1 MKEKTGK
8 QDVNFLMTST
18 VLSNFGVTVRKE
30 EREREQ
36 KEFVAQCKSKH

>member
-8 QDVNFLMTST
+8 QDVHFLMTST

-30 EREREQ
+30 EREREYV
-36 KEFVAQCKSKH
+36 VAQCKSKH